1 MSESLLYSDLVLI
14 GIGEHHLGKTP
25 MSSIGLG
32 SCIGLIIHDREKG
45 IGVLA
50 HVMLPLSQ
58 GKRERPGKYADTA
71 VEMMINELVNAGCN
85 PRSLVAKMAGG
96 ASMFKSFTGNLNI
109 GERNIEAIRILL
121 KEHNIPLIGEDV
133 GGNMGRTIVY
143 CPSEK
148 GKVTVRKG
156 NNIIIEI

>member
-1 MSESLLYSDLVLI
+1 MSESLLYSDIVLI
-14 GIGEHHLGKTP
+14 GIGEHHLGNTP

-32 SCIGLIIHDREKG
+32 SCIGLIIHDRDKG

-71 VEMMINELVNAGCN
+71 VDMMISELKNAGSN

>member
-1 MSESLLYSDLVLI
+1 MSEPLIYSDLVLI

-32 SCIGLIIHDREKG
+32 SCVGLIIHDREKG

-71 VEMMINELVNAGCN
+71 VEIMISELIKAGSN
-85 PRSLVAKMAGG
+85 PRSLVAKIAGG
-96 ASMFKSFTGNLNI
+96 ASMFKSFSGNLNI
-109 GERNIEAIRILL
+109 GERNVEAIRKLL
-121 KEHNIPLIGEDV
+121 KERNIPIIGEDV
-133 GGNMGRTIVY
+133 GGDMGRTIVY
-143 CPSEK
+143 YPAEK
-148 GKVTVRKG
+148 GKVIVRKG
-156 NNIIIEI
+156 NNIVIEI

>member
-32 SCIGLIIHDREKG
+32 SCVGLIIHDRDKG

-71 VEMMINELVNAGCN
+71 VEMMISELIKAGCN
-85 PRSLVAKMAGG
+85 PRSLTAKMAGG

-121 KEHNIPLIGEDV
+121 KEHNIPLVGEDV

-143 CPSEK
+143 MPSEK

>member
-1 MSESLLYSDLVLI
+1 MSEPLLYSDLVLI

-32 SCIGLIIHDREKG
+32 SCVGLIIHDRDKG

-58 GKRERPGKYADTA
+58 GKRERPGKYADSA
-71 VEMMINELVNAGCN
+71 VETMISELVKAGCN

-143 CPSEK
+143 IPSDK